1 MTGNKCLLDTSIIVH
16 TFRNNIDITKQ
27 LLTFSEIFI
36 PSIAV
41 GELYYGAYRSGNVK
55 KHLDQLHQF
64 LKNYAVLNTN
74 TSTAD
79 LYGSIKTALKNKG
92 KPIPENDIWI
102 AAIAV
107 QFKLPLFTTDKHF
120 EEIDHIVLI

>member
-1 MTGNKCLLDTSIIVH
+1 MLDTSIIIH
-16 TFRNNIDITKQ
+16 TFRNNIDITTQ
-27 LLTFSEIFI
+27 LHTFSKIFI

-74 TSTAD
+74 IGTAD
-79 LYGSIKTALKNKG
+79 LYGSIKTALKK
-92 KPIPENDIWI
+92 
-102 AAIAV
+102 
-107 QFKLPLFTTDKHF
+107 QR
-120 EEIDHIVLI
+120 